1 MPGYVIHLAIAK
13 EYIRNFRVKDE
24 KEFLKGSLAPDLL
37 STDDKKETHYTQTGS
52 SDVNLKKIYK
62 RKQNKYL
69 LYGRI
74 FFTSNC
80 RLFIL

>member
-52 SDVNLKKIYK
+52 SDVDLQECRELLTNL
-62 RKQNKYL
+62 L
-69 LYGRI
+69 
-74 FFTSNC
+74 
-80 RLFIL
+80 

>member
-37 STDDKKETHYTQTGS
+37 STDDTNRKLRCKF
-52 SDVNLKKIYK
+52 KKIYK